1 MLGTMLR
8 YNQDLNQ
15 QDTLARLS
23 ERDRAIQERRA
34 RMAKFNKDIEDMQ
47 RENSD
52 NGSFEKLLSM
62 SPTSMIFLGSI
73 DKLINVV
80 NSSNIRNQDEAFKLL
95 SNVDK
100 SASKEDIENI
110 LDIMV
115 DRMKEDNTKKYI
127 FDIES
132 YEYFNRNEDLTMKE
146 IEDMNISNFNQR
158 KIKEERDREE
168 ILKEMSNIEMSGI

>member
-73 DKLINVV
+73 DKLVNVV

-115 DRMKEDNTKKYI
+115 DRMKEDKAKKYI
-127 FDIES
+127 FD
-132 YEYFNRNEDLTMKE
+132 
-146 IEDMNISNFNQR
+146 
-158 KIKEERDREE
+158 
-168 ILKEMSNIEMSGI
+168 